1 MMVTLEDLAEGII
14 LGQVISRIEEKEK
27 SENIGYAS
35 VLTLKAINGGVIDSK
50 ENSEIYLSK
59 EVDKRKKTQKNDI
72 IIKLNRPY
80 DSVFIEEE
88 NEGYVIPSF
97 CCKISKIRKDIV
109 DPYYLVGY
117 LNSNFVKE
125 YLLKANGASAAS
137 LLKVS
142 DIKKLPVPL
151 PPLKEQRAAGEVFKV
166 CCERKVIL
174 KNMMEQEMALAEN
187 IILDAAREV
196 IENEE

>member
-1 MMVTLEDLAEGII
+1 M
-14 LGQVISRIEEKEK
+14 
-27 SENIGYAS
+27 
-35 VLTLKAINGGVIDSK
+35 
-50 ENSEIYLSK
+50 
-59 EVDKRKKTQKNDI
+59 
-72 IIKLNRPY
+72 
-80 DSVFIEEE
+80 FIEEE

-151 PPLKEQRAAGEVFKV
+151 PPLKEQQAAGEVFKV

>member
-1 MMVTLEDLAEGII
+1 M
-14 LGQVISRIEEKEK
+14 
-27 SENIGYAS
+27 
-35 VLTLKAINGGVIDSK
+35 
-50 ENSEIYLSK
+50 
-59 EVDKRKKTQKNDI
+59 
-72 IIKLNRPY
+72 
-80 DSVFIEEE
+80 FIEEE